1 MKEEDEATHYEDART
16 GEGRRRLSVCARDLY
31 RLVDRFHGTTAAQ
44 LEEYRLLERLLREQ
58 CHVGKHQD
66 GRPRDDDDDAGE
78 CKVPVAL
85 KDPKQVSADSLQSP
99 HDPDVTYSG
108 HKGKGYEVQV
118 AETCHEENATQL
130 ITHVEVTP
138 STSSLRTL
146 LYTAPFDQP
155 ETAVSSIRSR
165 KGISARRRS
174 SSPSHPVSFIGH
186 APRPPR
192 HPRRLPSSRSSPAA
206 SVSAASPGRSRLVRC
221 FFRSGSRG
229 PALLSS
235 VSDETSSSL
244 RAAMPFRN
252 LSIRFC
258 DSGSPSEMSR
268 GDRV

>member
-1 MKEEDEATHYEDART
+1 MKEEDEATDYEDART

-138 STSSLRTL
+138 S
-146 LYTAPFDQP
+146 
-155 ETAVSSIRSR
+155 
-165 KGISARRRS
+165 
-174 SSPSHPVSFIGH
+174 
-186 APRPPR
+186 
-192 HPRRLPSSRSSPAA
+192 
-206 SVSAASPGRSRLVRC
+206 
-221 FFRSGSRG
+221 SGSDTDVSVPVVDGLAERKVRPDFALRRHGVWVG
-229 PALLSS
+229 PQCL
-235 VSDETSSSL
+235 
-244 RAAMPFRN
+244 
-252 LSIRFC
+252 
-258 DSGSPSEMSR
+258 
-268 GDRV
+268 

>member
-138 STSSLRTL
+138 SSGSDTDVSVPVVDGLAERKARPDEL
-146 LYTAPFDQP
+146 FADTAYGSGRNAF
-155 ETAVSSIRSR
+155 EA
-165 KGISARRRS
+165 ARRGTELV
-174 SSPSHPVSFIGH
+174 SPVAGSAPGNSHEGEGDGP
-186 APRPPR
+186 PPR
-192 HPRRLPSSRSSPAA
+192 TFRSTSQGSRPRCAPPATRPSRS
-206 SVSAASPGRSRLVRC
+206 
-221 FFRSGSRG
+221 
-229 PALLSS
+229 
-235 VSDETSSSL
+235 TS
-244 RAAMPFRN
+244 
-252 LSIRFC
+252 
-258 DSGSPSEMSR
+258 
-268 GDRV
+268 

>member
-31 RLVDRFHGTTAAQ
+31 RLVDRFRGTTAAQ

-138 STSSLRTL
+138 SSGSDTDVSVPVVDGLAERKVRPDFALRRHGVWVGPQCLRSLALGNGTGEPGGGVGAGEL
-146 LYTAPFDQP
+146 
-155 ETAVSSIRSR
+155 
-165 KGISARRRS
+165 ARRR
-174 SSPSHPVSFIGH
+174 G
-186 APRPPR
+186 
-192 HPRRLPSSRSSPAA
+192 
-206 SVSAASPGRSRLVRC
+206 
-221 FFRSGSRG
+221 
-229 PALLSS
+229 
-235 VSDETSSSL
+235 
-244 RAAMPFRN
+244 
-252 LSIRFC
+252 
-258 DSGSPSEMSR
+258 
-268 GDRV
+268 